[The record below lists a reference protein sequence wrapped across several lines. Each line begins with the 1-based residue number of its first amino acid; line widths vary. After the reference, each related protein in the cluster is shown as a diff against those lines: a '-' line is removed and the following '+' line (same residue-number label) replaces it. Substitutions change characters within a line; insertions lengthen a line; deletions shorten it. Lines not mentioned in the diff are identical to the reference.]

1 MRKSRGWSIQTL
13 LRVNNTKQIYIYK
26 EKKQMSKNV
35 VLKIVIAGAALF
47 GAYKLYKAVE
57 KYDAEQKEAL
67 EKHRKDVLEEIDG
80 EINKAAEWNK
90 EIKDITL
97 NNENIKPSDRAY
109 AYDMLKGRYE
119 SILSAKTIED
129 IDKARKRFEELY
141 DILMTVKDPE
151 TFESLFNIEAEK
163 RAYNEKLRLEKAERD
178 AELEKY
184 KQISGVIEKLGTK
197 VICNL
202 VQ

>member
-1 MRKSRGWSIQTL
+1 
-13 LRVNNTKQIYIYK
+13 
-26 EKKQMSKNV
+26 MSKNV

-141 DILMTVKDPE
+141 DILMTVKDPD

>member
-1 MRKSRGWSIQTL
+1 
-13 LRVNNTKQIYIYK
+13 
-26 EKKQMSKNV
+26 MSKNV

-57 KYDAEQKEAL
+57 KYDSEQKEAL
-67 EKHRKDVLEEIDG
+67 EKHRKEVLEEIDG

-90 EIKDITL
+90 EIKDVTL

-141 DILMTVKDPE
+141 DILMTVKDPD

>member
-1 MRKSRGWSIQTL
+1 
-13 LRVNNTKQIYIYK
+13 
-26 EKKQMSKNV
+26 MSKNV
-35 VLKIVIAGAALF
+35 VLKIIVAGAALF

-57 KYDAEQKEAL
+57 KYDSEQKEAL
-67 EKHRKDVLEEIDG
+67 EKHRKEVLEEIDG
-80 EINKAAEWNK
+80 EVNKAAEWNK
-90 EIKDITL
+90 EIKDVTL

-141 DILMTVKDPE
+141 DILMTVKDPD

>member
-1 MRKSRGWSIQTL
+1 
-13 LRVNNTKQIYIYK
+13 
-26 EKKQMSKNV
+26 
-35 VLKIVIAGAALF
+35 
-47 GAYKLYKAVE
+47 
-57 KYDAEQKEAL
+57 
-67 EKHRKDVLEEIDG
+67 
-80 EINKAAEWNK
+80 
-90 EIKDITL
+90 
-97 NNENIKPSDRAY
+97 
-109 AYDMLKGRYE
+109 MLKGRYE